1 MPVATSTPMPK
12 TSSKTSIGKTVS
24 AIPVFENESQSEEPQ
39 SSEQRAEASAKKFAT
54 EKTLASEI
62 QNFDGSDLQVSNISS
77 KAKETITAT
86 KKNIEL
92 DSTTVIAAK
101 PPPLPK
107 RDFELAK
114 ERDILSEIP
123 HIDEST
129 TPIAGGTT
137 NNFFFNF
144 CKNIRIGFLEGKIND
159 HSSERS

>member
-12 TSSKTSIGKTVS
+12 TSSKTSIGKTAS

-39 SSEQRAEASAKKFAT
+39 SSEQRAEASAKKIAT

-77 KAKETITAT
+77 KAKETITAA

-92 DSTTVIAAK
+92 DSTPVIATK

-137 NNFFFNF
+137 NNFFQALHFWQKYTHWF
-144 CKNIRIGFLEGKIND
+144 
-159 HSSERS
+159 S